1 MNGEDGQAQFAN
13 PDAVTYPEMRS
24 NYDSHVGII
33 VTTATSNVTTENE
46 PAESGVTGRS
56 NTNDR

>member
-13 PDAVTYPEMRS
+13 PDSVSYAEMRS

-33 VTTATSNVTTENE
+33 VTTAGFQVTAINE
-46 PAESGVTGRS
+46 AAESGATGTS
-56 NTNDR
+56 NTGSE